1 MVVLKSLPE
10 STASGWRVTGDKLAA
25 NHSRCWLRVAANLLL
40 SGLILAGSAWAAEF
54 DEYAVKA
61 AYLYNFAKF
70 IEWPPGTFASA
81 DAPLRICIAGDNPFG
96 DALATLSDKTVGN
109 HLVEVRLIPATAAL
123 DKCHIVFISRTE
135 SDRFKA
141 LLVKLGRLPILTV
154 SDINDFAR
162 AGGMIGLVEADQRI
176 RFDIN
181 LTATR
186 QVSLKLSSQLLK
198 LATIVE

>member
-1 MVVLKSLPE
+1 M
-10 STASGWRVTGDKLAA
+10 AA